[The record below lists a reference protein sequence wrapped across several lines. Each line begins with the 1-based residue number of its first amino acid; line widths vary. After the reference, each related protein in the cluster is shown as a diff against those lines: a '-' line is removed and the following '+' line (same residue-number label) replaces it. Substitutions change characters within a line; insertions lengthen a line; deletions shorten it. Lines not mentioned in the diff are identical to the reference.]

1 MKYLVF
7 LILGPLLIFIG
18 RKTRSRILEKRS
30 KGYAAMIVLSFLWL
44 SVQVAGVLY
53 EMLKVQYDVSPGLT
67 PFNFFD
73 YTTWN
78 GPQWLYMVGLGVYF
92 LALFLL
98 SIYCRW
104 PSYLLILLGIV
115 MLEYDLL
122 SFIVGVILTSDYFL
136 VAIPAIFLKMILE
149 IYLGL
154 MAYISIFGVFTFV
167 MPFKDYNGARVRGGL
182 GEIAGEASGS
192 SSYGMPSSIH
202 SADGTTYYL
211 RQNLGYGAE
220 YVASDDPNDVI
231 QITNVYSRTGSEM
244 DTNAGHF
251 YLT

>member
-1 MKYLVF
+1 MKYLIF
-7 LILGPLLIFIG
+7 LVLGPLLIFIG

-30 KGYAAMIVLSFLWL
+30 KGYAAMLILSFLWL
-44 SVQVAGVLY
+44 SVQVAGVMY

-67 PFNFFD
+67 PFDFFD
-73 YTTWN
+73 HTTWN

-92 LALFLL
+92 LALLIL

-104 PSYLLILLGIV
+104 PSYLLILLGIA
-115 MLEYDLL
+115 MLEYDVLT
-122 SFIVGVILTSDYFL
+122 FIVGVILTSDYFL
-136 VAIPAIFLKMILE
+136 VAILAIFLKMILE
-149 IYLGL
+149 LYFGL
-154 MAYISIFGVFTFV
+154 MAYLSIFGVFTFI
-167 MPFKDYNGARVRGGL
+167 MPFKDYQGAQITG
-182 GEIAGEASGS
+182 GS
-192 SSYGMPSSIH
+192 SSGGNGGATGSARMPGSIH

-220 YVASDDPNDVI
+220 YVASDDPDDVI
-231 QITNVYSRTGSEM
+231 QITNIYSRTGSEM